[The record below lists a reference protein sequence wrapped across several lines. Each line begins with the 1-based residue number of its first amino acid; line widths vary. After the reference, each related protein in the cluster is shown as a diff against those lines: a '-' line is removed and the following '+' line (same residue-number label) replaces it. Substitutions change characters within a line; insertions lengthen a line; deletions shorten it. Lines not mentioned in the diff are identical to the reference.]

1 MTRTDLVLAVIP
13 DRDFRHSV
21 VFALGTEGFAVDT
34 CANLSEALAS
44 LHVHDVACII
54 VDDKAVDD
62 WRLAA
67 DLFSRFAKPIVLLIS
82 FLRPIPELSQVT
94 FVTKPFLG
102 APLIEAVR
110 HAVAGN

>member
-21 VFALGTEGFAVDT
+21 VFALGTEGFAVDSCGDLT
-34 CANLSEALAS
+34 EALAS
-44 LHVHDVACII
+44 LHVDAAACII
-54 VDDKAVDD
+54 VDDKAIDD
-62 WRLAA
+62 WRTAA
-67 DLFSRFAKPIVLLIS
+67 DQFSLFAKPVILLIS

-110 HAVAGN
+110 HAVAGH